1 MDSGAPSDLSRAL
14 TEALSELMDGNPP
27 PCAHSPVCLSAS
39 SPRVAGTTLSPLSTG
54 LWALPGRAMS
64 CFHPQSHSGSSP
76 EGTGGRGFRVKRDQ
90 NPPLTGMG
98 LSWGLGEVGGEDSYS
113 ECSFTHEYLVGT
125 RSVKHQAS

>member
-27 PCAHSPVCLSAS
+27 PCAHSPVCLFAS

-76 EGTGGRGFRVKRDQ
+76 EGTGGALESR
-90 NPPLTGMG
+90 
-98 LSWGLGEVGGEDSYS
+98 
-113 ECSFTHEYLVGT
+113 GT
-125 RSVKHQAS
+125 RTLP